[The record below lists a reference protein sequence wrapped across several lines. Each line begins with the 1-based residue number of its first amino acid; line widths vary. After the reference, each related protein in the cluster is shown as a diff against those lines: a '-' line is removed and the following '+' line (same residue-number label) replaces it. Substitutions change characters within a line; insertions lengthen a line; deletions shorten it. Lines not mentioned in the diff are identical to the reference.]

1 LYGAG
6 NENDVT
12 VSKFFQ
18 AGNEN
23 ELTVTIFKLVGNGND
38 LTVTSGGNDAHLWE
52 QHYFLLYSMFHTQ
65 STPDFSGAERYGLQ
79 NTTCLYA
86 KDVASAIIKNK
97 NGSNNA
103 LLYNS

>member
-1 LYGAG
+1 LGAG

-38 LTVTSGGNDAHLWE
+38 LTVTSGGNDAQLWTIDTE
-52 QHYFLLYSMFHTQ
+52 
-65 STPDFSGAERYGLQ
+65 
-79 NTTCLYA
+79 
-86 KDVASAIIKNK
+86 
-97 NGSNNA
+97 
-103 LLYNS
+103 

>member
-1 LYGAG
+1 LGAG

-38 LTVTSGGNDAHLWE
+38 LTVTFGGNDAHL
-52 QHYFLLYSMFHTQ
+52 
-65 STPDFSGAERYGLQ
+65 
-79 NTTCLYA
+79 CLRHPPICLFETLFFFGVNVPL
-86 KDVASAIIKNK
+86 K
-97 NGSNNA
+97 
-103 LLYNS
+103 

>member
-1 LYGAG
+1 MFWGAG

-38 LTVTSGGNDAHLWE
+38 LTVTSGGNYAHLCVIVYVNFISD
-52 QHYFLLYSMFHTQ
+52 QNSKHTKI
-65 STPDFSGAERYGLQ
+65 FGN
-79 NTTCLYA
+79 NTT
-86 KDVASAIIKNK
+86 
-97 NGSNNA
+97 
-103 LLYNS
+103 